1 MFEDSINS
9 RKQGDTGMGYAIAY
23 FSKLG
28 WTVSIPITDSQ
39 DYDLVVDNGEK
50 LLKVQVKTSKF
61 KTEHGIY
68 QVSLRTCGGNRSG
81 QTIKKFDR
89 NSSDLLFILL
99 DNGDMYLI
107 PRTSIRGASSI
118 NLGINMAMYKVLL

>member
-1 MFEDSINS
+1 MFENSINS

-23 FSKLG
+23 FTKLG

-39 DYDLVVDNGEK
+39 DYDLVVDNGDK

-68 QVSLRTCGGNRSG
+68 QVALKTCGGNRSG
-81 QTIKKFDR
+81 QTIKTFDS
-89 NSSDLLFILL
+89 NASDLLFILL
-99 DNGDMYLI
+99 DNGNTYLI
-107 PRTSIRGASSI
+107 PREAIKGTTSI
-118 NLGINMAMYKVLL
+118 NLGMSMARYKVVL